1 MGSAVR
7 FACVLGCAL
16 LAVRA
21 APGQTN
27 LGGKLKELNV
37 RVRTEHYA
45 LAGTVSDKTLNDYGR
60 LLEIVH
66 REYAATFAAVTD
78 EPTKSATDKR
88 PAAKAPKA
96 ATKGAR
102 GKTAEPVEP
111 NAPAGD
117 AKDANTPA
125 ARLAPAGLDEQGRY
139 PVLVFSTE
147 NEYQDFGREF
157 LGGRTEHTGGMF
169 IPSQGALLIL
179 DRGNPN
185 STSEVLFHEAFHQF
199 MHRHIKNPPMWL
211 NEGLAEYYG
220 TARVQQG
227 RLVFM
232 PDADSWKLV
241 RKAIEKKLT
250 ISLAQ
255 LVQAD
260 HNQFYDAT
268 AVNISGFEDV
278 RRSHLYYKQSYTL
291 IHCLL
296 ADQTA
301 KPRLRDYMRALAKDD
316 GSNTAKITAEFFGPI
331 VCDQITPFWIK
342 HVQSRPENR

>member
-1 MGSAVR
+1 MGCSVR
-7 FACVLGCAL
+7 FAFVLGCAL

-45 LAGTVSDKTLNDYGR
+45 LAGTVNDKTLNDYGR
-60 LLEIVH
+60 LLETIH
-66 REYAATFAAVTD
+66 REYAATFAQITD
-78 EPTKSATDKR
+78 EPATSAGDKR
-88 PAAKAPKA
+88 PAVKAPKT

-102 GKTAEPVEP
+102 GKAVEPAEP
-111 NAPAGD
+111 NAPAD
-117 AKDANTPA
+117 NARDANAPA
-125 ARLAPAGLDEQGRY
+125 ARPAPAGLDAEGRY
-139 PVLVFSTE
+139 PVLVFGTE
-147 NEYQDFGREF
+147 NDYQEFGREF

-211 NEGLAEYYG
+211 NEGLADYYG

-227 RLVFM
+227 RLVFV

-260 HNQFYDAT
+260 HNQFYDPAP
-268 AVNISGFEDV
+268 VKISGFDDV
-278 RRSHLYYKQSYTL
+278 RRSHLYYKESYTL

-301 KPRLRDYMRALAKDD
+301 RPRLRDYMRALAKDD
-316 GSNTAKITAEFFGPI
+316 GSNTAKLTAEFFSPA
-331 VCDQITPFWIK
+331 VCDQITPFWFK